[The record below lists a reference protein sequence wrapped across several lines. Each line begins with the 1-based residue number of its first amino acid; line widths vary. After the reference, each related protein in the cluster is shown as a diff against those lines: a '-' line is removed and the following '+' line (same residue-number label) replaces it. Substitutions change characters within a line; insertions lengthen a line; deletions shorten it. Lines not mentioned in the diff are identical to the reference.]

1 MSDPLVCLSRR
12 TFIRVTG
19 STIGVSAFASTLGCY
34 PGGKNMEDTDLMT
47 DRPILTQWAD
57 DIVRVGIPLTE
68 LPVAYVSMA
77 QRKVF
82 VDPEFRDRASWL
94 LRAHISVSTWH
105 WRIPLPDDPEG
116 VPIVPGD
123 TDREF
128 EELPIREWDPGMSPE
143 IDDIRIRRGRLIT
156 RRIMLDCIELAGVRT
171 VDLGPGSLDGARPLE
186 AWVSGSPLYV
196 DLADGSVESTV
207 REDFRILG
215 TAFRFAGRRCQGAG
229 DLVQLVGW
237 AGRLGD
243 QSQA

>member
-1 MSDPLVCLSRR
+1 MSEPLVCLSRR
-12 TFIRVTG
+12 TFIRVT
-19 STIGVSAFASTLGCY
+19 SNTMGVSALASTLGCY
-34 PGGKNMEDTDLMT
+34 SGGQNMDDTDLMT

-57 DIVRVGIPLTE
+57 DIVRVGIPPRE

-77 QRKVF
+77 QRQVF

-105 WRIPLPDDPEG
+105 WRIPLPGDTEG
-116 VPIVPGD
+116 VPIAPGD

-128 EELPIREWDPGMSPE
+128 EELPIREWDPGMPPE
-143 IDDIRIRRGRLIT
+143 IDDIRIRRGRRIT
-156 RRIMLDCIELAGVRT
+156 RRIMLDCIGLAGVRT
-171 VDLGPGSLDGARPLE
+171 VDAGPGSQGGARPLE

-196 DLADGSVESTV
+196 DLADGSVEGTV

-215 TAFRFAGRRCQGAG
+215 TAFRFTGRTCQGAG

-237 AGRLGD
+237 AGRLED
-243 QSQA
+243 QSQG

>member
-19 STIGVSAFASTLGCY
+19 STIGVSAFASNLGCY

-47 DRPILTQWAD
+47 DRLIITCSGRM
-57 DIVRVGIPLTE
+57 ISKSVGIPLTE

-116 VPIVPGD
+116 VPIGA
-123 TDREF
+123 
-128 EELPIREWDPGMSPE
+128 GGHGS
-143 IDDIRIRRGRLIT
+143 RIR
-156 RRIMLDCIELAGVRT
+156 
-171 VDLGPGSLDGARPLE
+171 
-186 AWVSGSPLYV
+186 
-196 DLADGSVESTV
+196 
-207 REDFRILG
+207 G
-215 TAFRFAGRRCQGAG
+215 TPNP
-229 DLVQLVGW
+229 
-237 AGRLGD
+237 
-243 QSQA
+243 